1 MKYPTHAELMELSPE
16 ERLKL
21 LDDVWDTFGDDPA
34 SLPLTDEHRQVLD
47 ERLEAHE
54 RDPSSGSTW
63 PEVRA
68 QLQRRR

>member
-1 MKYPTHAELMELSPE
+1 MKYPTQAELLELTPE

-21 LDDVWDTFGDDPA
+21 LEDLWETFGDDPA
-34 SLPLTDEHRQVLD
+34 SLPLSGEHRQVLD
-47 ERLEAHE
+47 QRLEEHE

-68 QLQRRR
+68 RLQRGR